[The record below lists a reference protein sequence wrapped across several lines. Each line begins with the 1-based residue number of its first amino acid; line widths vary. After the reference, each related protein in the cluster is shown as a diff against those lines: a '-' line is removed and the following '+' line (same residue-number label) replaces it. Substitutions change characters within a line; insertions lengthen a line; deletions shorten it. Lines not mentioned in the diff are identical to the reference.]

1 VARLIGGGDFD
12 YTSAGDVKASIA
24 KPASGHAGRRATP
37 GAQPLTDSL
46 RAEYLALPAN
56 VLDILTPPPP
66 ATAAP
71 RILCH
76 PHGLGVR
83 CFRLPKRAPR
93 KPPASCWTP
102 AASTAW
108 HGSMRATATAGRAGA
123 GQLLQ
128 KPGSATRAGL
138 RHRRRSGATGANWVV
153 ASLLNLLDG
162 GKLHP
167 QVTAEVRQSMR
178 AGAMAAKNPG
188 KGVTA
193 DSRKQAADR
202 IPPTW
207 PMNAASSCVHYPLC
221 HQARRYEKAQSC

>member
-1 VARLIGGGDFD
+1 ML
-12 YTSAGDVKASIA
+12 SIA
-24 KPASGHAGRRATP
+24 EAGAAQTAGFLLDAGRINRVAWQHARDRKQP
-37 GAQPLTDSL
+37 GVQ
-46 RAEYLALPAN
+46 
-56 VLDILTPPPP
+56 VL
-66 ATAAP
+66 
-71 RILCH
+71 
-76 PHGLGVR
+76 
-83 CFRLPKRAPR
+83 
-93 KPPASCWTP
+93 
-102 AASTAW
+102 
-108 HGSMRATATAGRAGA
+108 

>member
-128 KPGSATRAGL
+128 KTWKRDACRPPSSAAKRC
-138 RHRRRSGATGANWVV
+138 NWRQ
-153 ASLLNLLDG
+153 LG
-162 GKLHP
+162 G
-167 QVTAEVRQSMR
+167 RQSAQS
-178 AGAMAAKNPG
+178 AGRRQ
-188 KGVTA
+188 TA
-193 DSRKQAADR
+193 SAGDSRSAAVDASWRNGCKKSGQRRDCGQPQAGSRQDSAYLADER
-202 IPPTW
+202 SIKLRALPVVPPGA
-207 PMNAASSCVHYPLC
+207 PI
-221 HQARRYEKAQSC
+221 